1 MRRLVVQCSC
11 GERIQVPHSALG
23 KAGLCPS
30 CGATIYI
37 SKDNAAPYRGTSA
50 TSSRSGSSAP
60 SSDRGWSGGGSA
72 SDAPEDIRRRFAE
85 GVDLYFAKRY
95 SEALVIFNSLA
106 AVMPHDADIQMGQT
120 MCLGALRKISP
131 LGIAQDGHFRG
142 LPAPH
147 NGNDPNDRLESIL
160 RGPTPALDRDFFKRF
175 LFDKMIYGHGDEVQM
190 RAAELAAKMFG
201 FLDAPQ
207 PDESAS
213 AASEPDIED
222 EEDEDEPPAYD
233 LPRPTPFRRVA
244 PDDSDR

>member
-1 MRRLVVQCSC
+1 MRRLAVQCSC

-37 SKDNAAPYRGTSA
+37 SKDNATPYRGTAASP
-50 TSSRSGSSAP
+50 SRSSGSP
-60 SSDRGWSGGGSA
+60 QPERNWSGGGVS
-72 SDAPEDIRRRFAE
+72 SDAPEEIRRRFAE

-106 AVMPHDADIQMGQT
+106 ASMPHDADIQMGQT
-120 MCLGALRKISP
+120 MCLNALRKISP
-131 LGIAQDGHFRG
+131 LGIAHDGTFRD
-142 LPAPH
+142 LPAP
-147 NGNDPNDRLESIL
+147 GDSYDRVEALMN
-160 RGPTPALDRDFFKRF
+160 GPTPTLDRDFFKRF
-175 LFDKMIYGHGDEVQM
+175 LFDKMLHGHGDDVQM

-201 FLDAPQ
+201 LLDAEQ
-207 PDESAS
+207 TGESAAQIADPES
-213 AASEPDIED
+213 DM
-222 EEDEDEPPAYD
+222 DEDDEDRTAYD